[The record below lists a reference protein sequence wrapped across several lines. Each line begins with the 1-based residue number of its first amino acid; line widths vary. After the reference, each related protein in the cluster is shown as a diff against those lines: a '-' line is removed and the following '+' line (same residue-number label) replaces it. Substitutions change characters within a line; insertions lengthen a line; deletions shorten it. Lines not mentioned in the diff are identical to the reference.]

1 MGLVFTNDKCIGCNK
16 CIRSCSCFGACISSK
31 EGEESR
37 INVDDTKCIACGA
50 CIHACEHGAR
60 EFNDDTERFFEDL
73 KKGVKISVLLAPAFL
88 ANYPGEYESV
98 LGGLKKLGVNHIISV
113 SFGADI
119 TTWGYINYI
128 QKHNYFG
135 GISQPCP
142 AIVGYIEKY
151 IPEMLPRLFPVHSPM
166 MCTAI
171 YAKKEMGIT
180 DKLAFIS
187 PCIAKKNEIDDPNTH
202 GYVSYNVTFDH
213 LMKYVRQHNVRG
225 QFATDEI
232 EYGLGSIYPTPGGL
246 KENVYWLLGDEVYI
260 RQIEGDKHAYHYLE
274 NNKDKIVGKR
284 NKEIFIDALNCG
296 MGCLYGTGVE
306 PTHASNDDALFQIH
320 QIQEKSKN
328 DAKKSAW
335 SRKMTPAQR
344 LNELNKQFAG
354 LRLEDYLRKYTD
366 RSRECA
372 YKKPSQS
379 ELNEIFNSMHK
390 KTKESR
396 ELNCECCGYETC
408 EKMATAIYNGF
419 NRKEN
424 CIHYVKDEVLLERE
438 TTHQIHLEM
447 EEIERQK
454 GIIENSIEEINSS
467 FETLYSSMDDMLKGN
482 ENNAQETSKISEDV
496 ENIKAFC
503 DRLNDSMAGIR
514 QLVDGLAENNK
525 EVMGIAARTNLLAL
539 NASIEAARAGEA
551 GRSFAVV
558 AEQITKLASNSTNTA
573 TKSDEDQNEIISA
586 VTTVVEETDRLVEII
601 NQLDARTTTLAA
613 STEAIAASSDT
624 VFSATDSVKRALGE
638 LVGE

>member
-1 MGLVFTNDKCIGCNK
+1 
-16 CIRSCSCFGACISSK
+16 
-31 EGEESR
+31 
-37 INVDDTKCIACGA
+37 
-50 CIHACEHGAR
+50 
-60 EFNDDTERFFEDL
+60 
-73 KKGVKISVLLAPAFL
+73 
-88 ANYPGEYESV
+88 
-98 LGGLKKLGVNHIISV
+98 
-113 SFGADI
+113 
-119 TTWGYINYI
+119 
-128 QKHNYFG
+128 
-135 GISQPCP
+135 
-142 AIVGYIEKY
+142 
-151 IPEMLPRLFPVHSPM
+151 
-166 MCTAI
+166 
-171 YAKKEMGIT
+171 
-180 DKLAFIS
+180 
-187 PCIAKKNEIDDPNTH
+187 
-202 GYVSYNVTFDH
+202 SYNVTFDH

-274 NNKDKIVGKR
+274 NNKDKIVGKK

-306 PTHASNDDALFQIH
+306 STHASNDDALYQIH

-379 ELNEIFNSMHK
+379 ELNDIFNSMHK
-390 KTKESR
+390 KTRESR

-424 CIHYVKDEVLLERE
+424 CIHFVKDEVMLERE

-447 EEIERQK
+447 KEIERQK

-482 ENNAQETSKISEDV
+482 ENNAQETSNISEDV

-503 DRLNDSMAGIR
+503 DRLNGSMAGIR
-514 QLVDGLAENNK
+514 QLVDELAENNK

-573 TKSDEDQNEIISA
+573 TKSDEDQNEIITA
-586 VTTVVEETDRLVEII
+586 VTNVVQETDRLVEII
-601 NQLDARTTTLAA
+601 DQLDARTTSLAA
-613 STEAIAASSDT
+613 STEEIAASSDT